1 MEDIQKLYELYSV
14 DIYKFILSLSKDTY
28 IAEDVM
34 QSTFLS
40 AIKSLDT
47 FKGNSSVKT
56 WLIGIAKNE
65 YYTYRRKNPLNNS
78 LEDVGAN
85 NFIYKE
91 EYNHNYNTV
100 INEISKLDETN
111 KEIAILRLI
120 NDLTF
125 KEIGVITGKSEN
137 YCRVSFFRIKKKLG
151 EVLKDEW
158 YKL

>member
-14 DIYKFILSLSKDTY
+14 DVYKFILSLSKNTY

-40 AIKSLDT
+40 AIKSLDK
-47 FKGNSSVKT
+47 FKGHSSVKT

-78 LEDVGAN
+78 LEDIGAS

-91 EYNHNYNTV
+91 DYNENYYT
-100 INEISKLDETN
+100 IIYEIGKLDEIN

-120 NDLTF
+120 NDLSF
-125 KEIGVITGKSEN
+125 KEIGFITGKSEN

-151 EVLKDEW
+151 EVLKYE
-158 YKL
+158 